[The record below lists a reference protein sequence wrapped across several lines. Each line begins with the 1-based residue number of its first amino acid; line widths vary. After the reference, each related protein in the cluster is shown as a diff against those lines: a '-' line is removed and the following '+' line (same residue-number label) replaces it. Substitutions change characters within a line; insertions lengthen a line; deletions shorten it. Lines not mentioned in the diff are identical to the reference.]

1 MNRRDI
7 FKTLGAASAAAVL
20 PIDLVAGAAPKKTKF
35 RFCLNTSTISGQ
47 KLGIVKYIEIA
58 AAAGYDAIEIWLPDL
73 NAYLKDGGTMTALAQ
88 KVKDAGITVED
99 AIAFAPWMVDD
110 DAQRAAGFKQLEEE
124 MNLLAQLGCKRIAA
138 PPAGVKKD
146 PPLDLFKAG
155 ERYKQALD
163 LGRKTGVMP
172 QLEFWGASGT
182 LFHLGQALAVAAAA
196 NDPDARLLPDIYH
209 LFRGGSGFESLNLL
223 RGDAVEIF
231 HFNDFVNN
239 KPVSE
244 QTDADRIYPGD
255 GDAPTAGIVQLLKEM
270 GGNKIISLELFNRDY
285 WKQDPLLVA
294 KTGLQKMQSLVEGRT
309 LK

>member
-1 MNRRDI
+1 MLNRRDLLKNI
-7 FKTLGAASAAAVL
+7 GATGIATMLPAEVL
-20 PIDLVAGAAPKKTKF
+20 ALTTQKKTKF

-73 NAYLKDGGTMTALAQ
+73 NTYLKEGGTMTALAQ
-88 KVKDAGITVED
+88 RVKDAGITVED
-99 AIAFAPWMVDD
+99 AIAFAPWMVED
-110 DAQRAAGFKQLEEE
+110 DAQRTSGFKQLEEE

-155 ERYKQALD
+155 EHYKQALD

-182 LFHLGQALAVAAAA
+182 LFHLGQAMAVAAVA
-196 NDPDARLLPDIYH
+196 NDPDARLLPDVYH
-209 LFRGGSGFESLNLL
+209 LFRGGSGFDGLRLL
-223 RGDAVEIF
+223 KGSAVEIF
-231 HFNDFVNN
+231 HFNDFVNS
-239 KPVSE
+239 KPVAE

-255 GDAPTAGIVQLLKEM
+255 GDAPLGAVVDLLKEM
-270 GGNKIISLELFNRDY
+270 GGSKVISLELFNRDY

-294 KTGLQKMQSLVEGRT
+294 KTGLQKLRALV
-309 LK
+309 

>member
-7 FKTLGAASAAAVL
+7 FNTLGAASMAAVL
-20 PIDLVAGAAPKKTKF
+20 PVDLLAGAAPKKTKF

-47 KLGIVKYIEIA
+47 KLGIVKYVETA
-58 AAAGYDAIEIWLPDL
+58 AAAGYDGIEIWIPDVQ
-73 NAYLKDGGTMTALAQ
+73 AYLKEGKSLSALAQ
-88 KVKDAGITVED
+88 NIKDAGITVED
-99 AIAFAPWMVDD
+99 AIAFAPWMVEDD
-110 DAQRAAGFKQLEEE
+110 TQRAAGFKQLEDE
-124 MNLLAQLGCKRIAA
+124 MNILAQLGCKRIAA

-196 NDPDARLLPDIYH
+196 NDPAARLLPDIYH
-209 LFRGGSGFESLNLL
+209 LFRGGSGFDGLKLL
-223 RGDAVEIF
+223 RGEAIEIF
-231 HFNDFVNN
+231 HFNDYLNS
-239 KPVSE
+239 KPAAE

-255 GDAPTAGIVQLLKEM
+255 GNAPWADVIQLLRDA
-270 GGNKIISLELFNRDY
+270 GGTKVISLELFNRDY

-294 KTGLQKMQSLVEGRT
+294 KTGLQKMKALF
-309 LK
+309 

>member
-1 MNRRDI
+1 MLNRRNI
-7 FKTLGAASAAAVL
+7 LKTLGAASMASAL
-20 PIDLVAGAAPKKTKF
+20 PLDLRANTVPKKTKF

-47 KLGIVKYIEIA
+47 KLGIVKYVEIA
-58 AAAGYDAIEIWLPDL
+58 AAAGYDGIEIWIPDVQ
-73 NAYLKDGGTMTALAQ
+73 AYLKEGKSLNALAQ
-88 KVKDAGITVED
+88 NIKDAGITVED
-99 AIAFAPWMVDD
+99 AIAFAPWMVEDD
-110 DAQRAAGFKQLEEE
+110 TQRAAGFKQLEEE
-124 MNLLAQLGCKRIAA
+124 MNILAQLGCKRIAA

-196 NDPDARLLPDIYH
+196 NDPAARLLPDIYH
-209 LFRGGSGFESLNLL
+209 LFRGGSGFDGLKLL
-223 RGDAVEIF
+223 RSEAVEIF
-231 HFNDFVNN
+231 HFNDFVNT
-239 KPVSE
+239 KPAAE

-255 GDAPTAGIVQLLKEM
+255 GNAPWADVIQLLRDA
-270 GGNKIISLELFNRDY
+270 GGTKVISLELFNRDY

-294 KTGLQKMQSLVEGRT
+294 KTGLQKMKSLF
-309 LK
+309 

>member
-1 MNRRDI
+1 MLKRRDLLKN
-7 FKTLGAASAAAVL
+7 FGAAGIATMLPAEVL
-20 PIDLVAGAAPKKTKF
+20 ALTTQKKTKF

-58 AAAGYDAIEIWLPDL
+58 AAAGYDGIEIWLPDL
-73 NAYLKDGGTMTALAQ
+73 NTYLKEGGTMTALAQ
-88 KVKDAGITVED
+88 RVKDAGITVED
-99 AIAFAPWMVDD
+99 AIAFAPWMVED
-110 DAQRAAGFKQLEEE
+110 DAQRAGGFKQLEEE

-196 NDPDARLLPDIYH
+196 NDPDARLLPDVYH
-209 LFRGGSGFESLNLL
+209 LFRGGSGFDGLRLL
-223 RGDAVEIF
+223 KGSAVEIF
-231 HFNDFVNN
+231 HFNDFVNS
-239 KPVSE
+239 KPVAE

-255 GDAPTAGIVQLLKEM
+255 GDAPLDTIVQLLKEM
-270 GGNKIISLELFNRDY
+270 GGTKVISLELFNRDY

-294 KTGLQKMQSLVEGRT
+294 KTGLQKLQTLV
-309 LK
+309 

>member
-1 MNRRDI
+1 MLNRRNI
-7 FKTLGAASAAAVL
+7 LKTLGAAGLAAVVPVDL
-20 PIDLVAGAAPKKTKF
+20 PASTSLKKTKF

-47 KLGIVKYIEIA
+47 KLGIVKYVEIA
-58 AAAGYDAIEIWLPDL
+58 AAAGYDGIEIWIPDVQ
-73 NAYLKDGGTMTALAQ
+73 AYLKEGNSLNALAQ
-88 KVKDAGITVED
+88 KIKDAGITVED
-99 AIAFAPWMVDD
+99 AIAFAPWMVED

-124 MNLLAQLGCKRIAA
+124 MNILAQLGCKRIAA

-155 ERYKQALD
+155 DRYKQALD

-182 LFHLGQALAVAAAA
+182 LFHLGQCLAIAAAA

-209 LFRGGSGFESLNLL
+209 LFRGGSGFDGLRLL
-223 RGDAVEIF
+223 RGASIEIF
-231 HFNDFVNN
+231 HFNDYLNS
-239 KPVSE
+239 KPVAE

-255 GDAPTAGIVQLLKEM
+255 GDAPLDKVVELLKEA
-270 GGNKIISLELFNRDY
+270 GGTKVISLELFNRDY

-294 KTGLQKMQSLVEGRT
+294 KTGLQKMKALF
-309 LK
+309 

>member
-1 MNRRDI
+1 MLNRRNI
-7 FKTLGAASAAAVL
+7 LKTLGAASVATVL
-20 PIDLVAGAAPKKTKF
+20 PLDLMASTALKKTKF

-47 KLGIVKYIEIA
+47 KLGILKYVEIA
-58 AAAGYDAIEIWLPDL
+58 AAAGYDGIEIWIPDVQ
-73 NAYLKDGGTMTALAQ
+73 AYLKEGNSLSALAQ
-88 KVKDAGITVED
+88 KIKDAGITVED
-99 AIAFAPWMVDD
+99 AIAFAPWMVEDD
-110 DAQRAAGFKQLEEE
+110 TQRAAGFKQLEEE
-124 MNLLAQLGCKRIAA
+124 MNILAQLGCKRIAA

-209 LFRGGSGFESLNLL
+209 LFRGGSGFDGLKLL
-223 RGDAVEIF
+223 RGEVIEIF
-231 HFNDFVNN
+231 HFNDFVNT
-239 KPVSE
+239 KPVAE
-244 QTDADRIYPGD
+244 QTDADRIYPGE
-255 GDAPTAGIVQLLKEM
+255 GNAPWADVIQLLRNA
-270 GGNKIISLELFNRDY
+270 GGTKVISLELFNRDY

-294 KTGLQKMQSLVEGRT
+294 KTGLQKMRALF
-309 LK
+309 

>member
-1 MNRRDI
+1 M
-7 FKTLGAASAAAVL
+7 AAVVPVGL
-20 PIDLVAGAAPKKTKF
+20 PASTSLKKTKF

-47 KLGIVKYIEIA
+47 KLGIVKYVEIA
-58 AAAGYDAIEIWLPDL
+58 AAAGYDGIEIWIPDVQ
-73 NAYLKDGGTMTALAQ
+73 AYLKEGNSLNALAQ
-88 KVKDAGITVED
+88 KIKDAGITVED
-99 AIAFAPWMVDD
+99 AIAFAPWMVED

-124 MNLLAQLGCKRIAA
+124 MNILAQLGCKRIAA

-155 ERYKQALD
+155 DRYKQALD

-182 LFHLGQALAVAAAA
+182 LFHLGQCLAVAAAA

-209 LFRGGSGFESLNLL
+209 LFRGGSGFDGLRLL
-223 RGDAVEIF
+223 RGASIEIF
-231 HFNDFVNN
+231 HFNDYLNS
-239 KPVSE
+239 KPVAE

-255 GDAPTAGIVQLLKEM
+255 GDAPLGKVVELLKEA
-270 GGNKIISLELFNRDY
+270 GGNKVISLELFNRDY

-294 KTGLQKMQSLVEGRT
+294 KTGLQKMKALF
-309 LK
+309 

>member
-1 MNRRDI
+1 MLNRRNLL
-7 FKTLGAASAAAVL
+7 KNLGATGIATMLPAEVL
-20 PIDLVAGAAPKKTKF
+20 ALTTQKKTKF

-58 AAAGYDAIEIWLPDL
+58 AAAGYDGIEIWLPDL
-73 NAYLKDGGTMTALAQ
+73 NTYLKEGGTMTALAQ
-88 KVKDAGITVED
+88 RVKDAGITVED
-99 AIAFAPWMVDD
+99 AIAFAPWMVED
-110 DAQRAAGFKQLEEE
+110 DAQRAGGFKQLEEE

-196 NDPDARLLPDIYH
+196 NDPDARLLPDVYH
-209 LFRGGSGFESLNLL
+209 LFRGGSGFDGLRLL
-223 RGDAVEIF
+223 KGSAVEIF
-231 HFNDFVNN
+231 HFNDFVNS
-239 KPVSE
+239 KPVAE

-255 GDAPTAGIVQLLKEM
+255 GDAPLDTIVQLLKEM
-270 GGNKIISLELFNRDY
+270 GGTKVISLELFNRDY

-294 KTGLQKMQSLVEGRT
+294 KTGLQKLQTLV
-309 LK
+309 

>member
-1 MNRRDI
+1 MLNRRNI
-7 FKTLGAASAAAVL
+7 LKTLGAASVAATL
-20 PIDLVAGAAPKKTKF
+20 PLDLLANPAPKKTKF

-47 KLGIVKYIEIA
+47 KLGIVKYVETA
-58 AAAGYDAIEIWLPDL
+58 AAAGYDGIEIWIPDVQ
-73 NAYLKDGGTMTALAQ
+73 AYLKEGKSLSALAQ
-88 KVKDAGITVED
+88 NIKDAGITVED
-99 AIAFAPWMVDD
+99 AIAFAPWMVEDD
-110 DAQRAAGFKQLEEE
+110 TQRAAGFKQLEDE
-124 MNLLAQLGCKRIAA
+124 MNILAQLGCKRIAA

-196 NDPDARLLPDIYH
+196 NDPAARLLPDIYH
-209 LFRGGSGFESLNLL
+209 LFRGGSGFDGLKLL
-223 RGDAVEIF
+223 RGEAIEIF
-231 HFNDFVNN
+231 HFNDYLNS
-239 KPVSE
+239 KPAAE

-255 GDAPTAGIVQLLKEM
+255 GNAPWADVIQLLRDA
-270 GGNKIISLELFNRDY
+270 GGTKVISLELFNRDY

-294 KTGLQKMQSLVEGRT
+294 KTGLQKMKALF
-309 LK
+309 

>member
-1 MNRRDI
+1 MLNKRDLL
-7 FKTLGAASAAAVL
+7 KTLGAAGIATMLPAEVL
-20 PIDLVAGAAPKKTKF
+20 ALSTQKKTKF

-58 AAAGYDAIEIWLPDL
+58 AAAGYDGIEIWLPDL
-73 NAYLKDGGTMTALAQ
+73 NTYLNEGGTMSALAQ
-88 KVKDAGITVED
+88 RVKDAGITVED
-99 AIAFAPWMVDD
+99 AIAFAPWMVED
-110 DAQRAAGFKQLEEE
+110 DAQRAGGFKQLEEE

-182 LFHLGQALAVAAAA
+182 LFHLGQAMAVAAAA

-209 LFRGGSGFESLNLL
+209 LFRGGSGFDGLRLL
-223 RGDAVEIF
+223 KGSTVEIF
-231 HFNDFVNN
+231 HFNDFVNS
-239 KPVSE
+239 KPVAE

-255 GDAPTAGIVQLLKEM
+255 GDAPLDTIVQLLKEM
-270 GGNKIISLELFNRDY
+270 GGTKVISLELFNREY

-294 KTGLQKMQSLVEGRT
+294 KTGLQKLQTLV
-309 LK
+309 

>member
-1 MNRRDI
+1 MNRRNV
-7 FKTLGAASAAAVL
+7 FKTLGAAGMATVL
-20 PIDLVAGAAPKKTKF
+20 PLDLMTGTSQKKTKF

-47 KLGIVKYIEIA
+47 KLGIVKYVEIA
-58 AAAGYDAIEIWLPDL
+58 AAAGYDGIEIWLPDL
-73 NAYLKDGGTMTALAQ
+73 NDYLKAGNSITALAQ
-88 KVKDAGITVED
+88 RIKDAGLSVED
-99 AIAFAPWMVDD
+99 AIAFAPWMVED

-124 MNLLAQLGCKRIAA
+124 MNLLAQLGCRRIAA

-182 LFHLGQALAVAAAA
+182 LFHLGQALAIAAAA

-209 LFRGGSGFESLNLL
+209 LFRGGSGFDGLRLL
-223 RGDAVEIF
+223 RGNAIEIF
-231 HFNDFVNN
+231 HFNDFLNS
-239 KPVSE
+239 KPVAE

-255 GDAPTAGIVQLLKEM
+255 GDAPLDSVMALLKEM
-270 GGNKIISLELFNRDY
+270 GGTKVMSLELFNREY
-285 WKQDPLLVA
+285 WKQDALLVA
-294 KTGLQKMQSLVEGRT
+294 KTGLQKMRALV
-309 LK
+309 